1 MTEEIKKT
9 RELQGGIRKRGYKCS
24 GSDTVILS
32 MIDKRKLFEG
42 EISYWKMEMNF
53 EYRAFLFRIDKFIDS
68 CRNFSNIII

>member
-42 EISYWKMEMNF
+42 DE
-53 EYRAFLFRIDKFIDS
+53 FRISSFPISD
-68 CRNFSNIII
+68 